1 MNKKCIKKEKHFSL
15 FIVCLWGKEIQE
27 GRDKQ
32 IVDQKIK
39 WEFETR
45 KKKDML
51 KLILNLNF

>member
-15 FIVCLWGKEIQE
+15 FIVCLWRKE

-51 KLILNLNF
+51 KLVLNWNF